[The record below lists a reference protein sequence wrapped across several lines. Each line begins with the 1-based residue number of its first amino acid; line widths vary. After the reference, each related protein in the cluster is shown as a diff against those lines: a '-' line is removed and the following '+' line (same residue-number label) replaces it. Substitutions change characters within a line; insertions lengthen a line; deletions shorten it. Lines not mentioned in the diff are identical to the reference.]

1 MNWDLVWN
9 KNLQLPKV
17 KKMNVIYDQS
27 CESIA
32 THVSESL
39 GHTYTWLGTTKID
52 TEWMWSAMTMVRHNN
67 SRHLDDRFRLSIDS
81 QKKTLSQGRAKLRNM
96 EWPVS
101 VKQKGYVKQI
111 NGSLPG
117 KEY

>member
-1 MNWDLVWN
+1 
-9 KNLQLPKV
+9 
-17 KKMNVIYDQS
+17 MNVIYDQS

-81 QKKTLSQGRAKLRNM
+81 QKKTLSQGGTKLRNM

-101 VKQKGYVKQI
+101 VMQKG
-111 NGSLPG
+111 LPW
-117 KEY
+117 KEH